1 MGGQI
6 WRVGKIRWAM
16 LTGYIF
22 PEKKRNWILRVWIDL
37 SMYVQLAL
45 QTCTF
50 SWKLYRSELLSDTLC
65 TSLLQIRLSHVHSQH
80 PCYKKMYTLTP
91 AHEIWNIW
99 WIYLICFSSV
109 VGVLNK
115 SAADCCRPPFCNLS
129 SPRCWITPAEWIKVL
144 NQDLTWMSYTN
155 GWTLRCSQQYLKDL
169 GQTAPCKGLKTLQC
183 IEMFFNSVFTEGL
196 PEWNLLEIYPRNM
209 AFRTWRN
216 GAHHEDVIALK
227 VLLLNQIFQIQVYL
241 DKVLNWTSEV
251 HDKLSDLV
259 ERFCQKS
266 FPVHLLWWLSKF
278 LLFCMGAP
286 WLPLCYE

>member
-1 MGGQI
+1 METLSNLGWLCPLCKAEKRWYMGGQI

-45 QTCTF
+45 QICTF

-99 WIYLICFSSV
+99 WIYLTFFSSV

-129 SPRCWITPAEWIKVL
+129 HLAVESHQLSELKCSIK
-144 NQDLTWMSYTN
+144 TWQGMSYTN
-155 GWTLRCSQQYLKDL
+155 GLNS
-169 GQTAPCKGLKTLQC
+169 
-183 IEMFFNSVFTEGL
+183 EMFTTVFEG
-196 PEWNLLEIYPRNM
+196 
-209 AFRTWRN
+209 FRP
-216 GAHHEDVIALK
+216 D
-227 VLLLNQIFQIQVYL
+227 
-241 DKVLNWTSEV
+241 S
-251 HDKLSDLV
+251 S
-259 ERFCQKS
+259 
-266 FPVHLLWWLSKF
+266 
-278 LLFCMGAP
+278 M
-286 WLPLCYE
+286 